1 MSGEASAEPAVQV
14 GADVFGWRVRSYGST
29 VGAVQVGDEQFRA
42 EALARLPE
50 ESRGLSVSVVEIVT
64 SPVDTGPGDV
74 KFAAAHAVWAMVG
87 RQPGRQPHRQPWIDA
102 DGVPVFP

>member
-1 MSGEASAEPAVQV
+1 M
-14 GADVFGWRVRSYGST
+14 FGWRVRSYGST

-42 EALARLPE
+42 EALDGVRYALARLPE